1 MKTGKLITFQ
11 IIAFLAAINMFFVY
25 VSGGFS
31 SIEPTTRYIT
41 NISIV
46 IFNYMTLFSVIM
58 LVSLSYV
65 VLKAITKKNLL
76 RVSLLILAIQLVV
89 SMILRAIEF
98 AQGTFDIFA
107 ILQTIFYLVLLI
119 LNISILKDLFKI
131 IQTLFLQTKK

>member
-98 AQGTFDIFA
+98 AGGTFDMFA